1 MCAPCASA
9 TSHLSGSHTD
19 FHALLQTK
27 SAIILEK
34 VECSPGLDCRRRRAD
49 ATHQI
54 NHILELPF
62 LSARL
67 KIKRQ
72 EFDAHEI
79 EVGRVRPRMIYGL
92 NCFGKFQST
101 TP

>member
-1 MCAPCASA
+1 MTREHFNHSIY
-9 TSHLSGSHTD
+9 
-19 FHALLQTK
+19 HALVCAMCECHFSSLLGSRRFSRFAADKKCHNVRK
-27 SAIILEK
+27 SQ
-34 VECSPGLDCRRRRAD
+34 PGLDCRRRAD

-72 EFDAHEI
+72 EFDAHM
-79 EVGRVRPRMIYGL
+79 R
-92 NCFGKFQST
+92 
-101 TP
+101 